1 MLVCPLQLV
10 FTDCRPIPVAVC
22 CPLTP
27 FRYLYKRRLAPPEPR
42 DYRLPQFSA
51 AVTCYP
57 ARFPTL
63 APPGTASRN
72 KVKKAIADC
81 SPKEV
86 QRREKRLRAGNR
98 VAAAASDC
106 DSEIITDS
114 EDARRPIQRV
124 PLFHRPPGSM
134 GDFAVSLADEVR
146 VCV

>member
-1 MLVCPLQLV
+1 M
-10 FTDCRPIPVAVC
+10 
-22 CPLTP
+22 
-27 FRYLYKRRLAPPEPR
+27 
-42 DYRLPQFSA
+42 
-51 AVTCYP
+51 TCYP